1 MNSFPD
7 AGVDM
12 VAIYASKCARS
23 NVLERQVLIGSG
35 SIRHYKG
42 FFYDADYASCPESF
56 AGPDEIDE
64 YRAWDEQNPCEVA
77 LCAIA
82 SAKTK
87 LQALREMLGE

>member
-12 VAIYASKCARS
+12 VAIYALKCARS
-23 NVLERQVLIGSG
+23 NVLERRDLVGSG
-35 SIRHYKG
+35 RVLYHKG
-42 FFYDADYASCPESF
+42 FFYDADYASRPESF
-56 AGPDEIDE
+56 AGPDEIDA

-82 SAKTK
+82 SAKAK
-87 LQALREMLGE
+87 LQALREMVGK